1 MSRVSNLFR
10 LQEIDLEIDAARV
23 RLAEIDQALRGDPA
37 VQAARARLIAAENEL
52 RTARVSAQELE
63 FESASLAAKI
73 SDAEQRLYSGR
84 IRNPKE
90 LQDLQAD
97 IASLKRRRAAVEER
111 QLDALIEAEKADT
124 TAAGSQTEL
133 TQAETAAARFHSQL
147 NVEQETLV
155 ARTRRLEAE
164 RETLRVTVGDNDRQV
179 YDRLRQAKHGRA
191 VSRFEDGACAACGL
205 EPTPAVRQE
214 ARRGTDLVRCP
225 GCDRIL
231 YVE

>member
-1 MSRVSNLFR
+1 M
-10 LQEIDLEIDAARV
+10 AR
-23 RLAEIDQALRGDPA
+23 P
-37 VQAARARLIAAENEL
+37 
-52 RTARVSAQELE
+52 
-63 FESASLAAKI
+63 
-73 SDAEQRLYSGR
+73 
-84 IRNPKE
+84 
-90 LQDLQAD
+90 
-97 IASLKRRRAAVEER
+97 
-111 QLDALIEAEKADT
+111 
-124 TAAGSQTEL
+124 
-133 TQAETAAARFHSQL
+133 
-147 NVEQETLV
+147 
-155 ARTRRLEAE
+155 RRLEAE

>member
-37 VQAARARLIAAENEL
+37 VQAARARLIAAESEL

-124 TAAGSQTEL
+124 TAVGDAGGPRLSRGDGRGPLPQPIERRTGD
-133 TQAETAAARFHSQL
+133 AGGAPPPAGGGARDAAR
-147 NVEQETLV
+147 
-155 ARTRRLEAE
+155 
-164 RETLRVTVGDNDRQV
+164 
-179 YDRLRQAKHGRA
+179 HGR
-191 VSRFEDGACAACGL
+191 
-205 EPTPAVRQE
+205 
-214 ARRGTDLVRCP
+214 
-225 GCDRIL
+225 
-231 YVE
+231 